1 MKLET
6 IERTP
11 NSNKEFKA
19 VYKLD
24 NGSSKTVRFGTKSNF
39 VTNNDKTELDKTNYI
54 KRHRV
59 REDHDNVLTA
69 GALSRHLLWG
79 DSRSLN
85 QNIKTFKNRFNL

>member
-24 NGSSKTVRFGTKSNF
+24 NGSSKTIRFGTKSNF

-54 KRHRV
+54 KRHQV
-59 REDHDNVLTA
+59 RENHNDPLTA

-79 DSRSLN
+79 DSRS
-85 QNIKTFKNRFNL
+85 IKKNVKDFKTRFNV